1 MKCFAV
7 FGLICGVVAEI
18 PSMHGNNEMHRYR
31 KTLPAPMNAD
41 VPYLK
46 CPVCQKLAA
55 EVYSKVTE
63 MVAAAPAA
71 KPKKRRFESS
81 SKLGNLE
88 ESTEDVLTHMC
99 DPDNNGAMEY
109 NKPPKNSDGKW
120 IAYLDVQK
128 KGSELVLVKKK
139 EGHCRRECRTI
150 EKVCEEVVAKL
161 TDDDESDVAAYLVKA
176 AQEGVSVG
184 TVSQVLCTKM
194 AKVCK
199 KGKVPLWPEGK
210 PRMNEQFKDKSDEDL
225 RMEKMT
231 ATMPG
236 EAGTGITVMK
246 PGDYEI
252 PDENGY
258 VKPKEPDAIDVLKEE
273 L

>member
-1 MKCFAV
+1 MI
-7 FGLICGVVAEI
+7 FGAILGAAGEI
-18 PSMHGNNEMHRYR
+18 PSMHGNNEMHKYR
-31 KTLPAPMNAD
+31 KALPAPMNAD

-55 EVYSKVTE
+55 EVYSKVSAL
-63 MVAAAPAA
+63 VAAAPVD

-81 SKLGNLE
+81 SKLGSLE
-88 ESTEDVLTHMC
+88 ESTEDVLTNMC
-99 DPDNNGAMEY
+99 DPDNNGAKEY
-109 NKPPKNSDGKW
+109 GKPAKNADGKW
-120 IAYLDVQK
+120 ISYLDVQK
-128 KGSELVLVKKK
+128 KDRELVLVKKK

-161 TDDDESDVAAYLVKA
+161 TDDDENDVAAYLVKA
-176 AQEGVSVG
+176 AKEGVSVG

-194 AKVCK
+194 ARVCK
-199 KGKVPLWPEGK
+199 KGKTPLWPEGK
-210 PRMNEQFKDKSDEDL
+210 PRMNEHFKEKSDEDL
-225 RMEKMT
+225 RLETMS
-231 ATMPG
+231 AQMPG

-258 VKPKEPDAIDVLKEE
+258 VKPKEPDAIDILKEE